1 MEEAKAAEAVELR
14 LEPMYVPATVT
25 ADWDAITANVRRMVA
40 PYEGVTADE
49 AALMDLKEA
58 KACCADLRR
67 ISRELNDGRKAVKR
81 KYNEPL
87 AAFEA
92 KVKEIDALIRQP
104 LAVVDEA
111 VKIAERRERDGRR
124 ARLEQA
130 YEDFAPA
137 LAPVVPF
144 ERVLEPQWLNK
155 SFGQRKA
162 ELELTEKVAG
172 IAADW
177 ESFRRVRDGFAFPDE
192 AEAEFFRTLSLRA
205 ANDLDAS
212 RREEAGRIA
221 ALKAEVAANR
231 GEEPGGPCAVA
242 DDGPETPE
250 IAAEAERC
258 VDALSPTFEPVL
270 VYDVRLECTER
281 QKAQVMDAFRRIGV
295 HGTIRERKEA
305 ANA

>member
-1 MEEAKAAEAVELR
+1 MEEAKEAKAVELR

-92 KVKEIDALIRQP
+92 KVKEIDALIQQP

-111 VKIAERRERDGRR
+111 VKIAERRERDERR

-162 ELELTEKVAG
+162 ELRAHGEGRGHSGGLGELQEG
-172 IAADW
+172 QG
-177 ESFRRVRDGFAFPDE
+177 RVRLPRRGGGRVLPDAVPAGGE
-192 AEAEFFRTLSLRA
+192 RA
-205 ANDLDAS
+205 
-212 RREEAGRIA
+212 
-221 ALKAEVAANR
+221 
-231 GEEPGGPCAVA
+231 
-242 DDGPETPE
+242 
-250 IAAEAERC
+250 
-258 VDALSPTFEPVL
+258 
-270 VYDVRLECTER
+270 
-281 QKAQVMDAFRRIGV
+281 
-295 HGTIRERKEA
+295 
-305 ANA
+305 